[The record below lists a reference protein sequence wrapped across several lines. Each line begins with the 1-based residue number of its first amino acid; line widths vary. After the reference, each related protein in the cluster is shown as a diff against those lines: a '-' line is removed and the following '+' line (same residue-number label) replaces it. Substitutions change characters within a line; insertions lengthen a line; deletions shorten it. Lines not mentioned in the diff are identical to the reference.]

1 MDKIEITNHQVQ
13 PDKLIIDW
21 GDGHQSSFHYMWL
34 RDNAPENRHANG
46 QKLIDT
52 LSIPLD
58 LTAKKVVVNGSIQ
71 IEWAN
76 DGHVTEYDAAWLRAN
91 AYELSEIDARR
102 TKKEHWDSMT
112 FAELPSLYAYPQLAN
127 DDASL
132 CAMLTEVR
140 DRGFS
145 LLREVPVESESLFKV
160 IDLFGYVR
168 DTNYGPYFDVRVE
181 SNPTNLAFTSATLGG
196 HTDNPY
202 RHPVPTLQLLHVLNN
217 NVDGGDS
224 TLVDGFRV
232 AEAFRQ
238 QAPDQFEVLAS
249 TLVTFRF
256 RSEDT
261 DLSHESTIIQT
272 NPRGDVIGIRFNNRS
287 MQTFY
292 VEPELMPAFYAAYH
306 TFAHMLE
313 EDRFKLKFKMGAGDA
328 MLFDNQRVLH
338 GRIGYTSSGQR
349 HLQGCYADMD
359 GLLSKLAVLE
369 RAVGRLVD

>member
-1 MDKIEITNHQVQ
+1 MDKKTKIIGHQAD
-13 PDKLIIDW
+13 PDKLIIEW
-21 GDGHQSSFHYMWL
+21 GDGHQSVYHYMWL

-58 LTAKKVVVNGSIQ
+58 LAAKKVVVNGSIQ

-76 DGHVTEYDAAWLRAN
+76 DGHITDYDATWLRAN
-91 AYELSEIDARR
+91 AYEKSEFNARR
-102 TKKEHWDSMT
+102 NKKQLWDSTT
-112 FAELPSLYAYPQLAN
+112 FGDLPPSHSYPQLAT

-132 CAMLTEVR
+132 CAMLAEVR

-145 LLREVPVESESLFKV
+145 LLHEIPIESESLFEV
-160 IDLFGYVR
+160 VDLFGYVR

-238 QAPDQFEVLAS
+238 QAPDQFEILAS

-256 RSEDT
+256 SSEDT

-272 NPRGDVIGIRFNNRS
+272 DPRGDVIGIRFNNRS

-292 VEPELMPAFYAAYH
+292 VEPEKMPTFYAAYH

-313 EDRFKLKFKMGAGDA
+313 EDRFKITFKLDAGDA

-338 GRIGYTSSGQR
+338 GRIGYTSSGER
-349 HLQGCYADMD
+349 HLQGCYADID

-369 RAVGRLVD
+369 RMTGQ

>member
-1 MDKIEITNHQVQ
+1 MTQTSKTTIVNHQAT
-13 PDKLIIDW
+13 PETLEIEW
-21 GDGHQSSFHYMWL
+21 GDGHQSTFHYMWL

-46 QKLIDT
+46 QKLVDT

-58 LTAKKVVVNGSIQ
+58 LTARSVSVNGRVK

-76 DGHVTEYDAAWLRAN
+76 DGHVTEFSAEWLRAN
-91 AYELSEIDARR
+91 AYEKSEMAARR
-102 TKKEHWDSMT
+102 QMKRLWDSAD
-112 FAELPSLYAYPQLAN
+112 FATLPTSFNYPQLASDN
-127 DDASL
+127 AHLRD
-132 CAMLTEVR
+132 MLAHVR
-140 DRGFS
+140 DCGFA
-145 LLREVPVESESLFKV
+145 LLSDVPVASESLFKV

-168 DTNYGPYFDVRVE
+168 DTNYGPYFDVKVV

-202 RHPVPTLQLLHVLNN
+202 RHPVPTLQLLHVLSN

-224 TLVDGFRV
+224 TLVDGFKV
-232 AEAFRQ
+232 AEVFRQ
-238 QAPDQFEVLAS
+238 QAPDQFDVLAS

-256 RSEDT
+256 SSPDA

-272 NPRGDVIGIRFNNRS
+272 NPRGDVVGIRFNNRS

-292 VEPELMPAFYAAYH
+292 VESGQMAAFYAAYH

-313 EDRFKLKFKMGAGDA
+313 EERFKIKFKMGAGDA

-338 GRIGYTSSGQR
+338 GRIGYKSSGDR
-349 HLQGCYADMD
+349 HLQGCYADID
-359 GLLSKLAVLE
+359 SLLSKLVVLE
-369 RAVGRLVD
+369 R

>member
-1 MDKIEITNHQVQ
+1 MNKTIIKNHQAE
-13 PDKLIIDW
+13 PDKLIIEW
-21 GDGHQSSFHYMWL
+21 GDGHRSSYHYMWL

-58 LTAKKVVVNGSIQ
+58 LTAKSVNVNGTVQ

-76 DGHVTEYDAAWLRAN
+76 DGHVTEFSPEWLRAN
-91 AYELSEIDARR
+91 SYEPSEIELRR
-102 TKKEHWDSMT
+102 RKKLLWKTADFPT
-112 FAELPSLYAYPQLAN
+112 LPTPFSYPQLISN
-127 DDASL
+127 DAQLRD
-132 CAMLTEVR
+132 MLAHVR
-140 DRGFS
+140 DYGFA
-145 LLREVPVESESLFKV
+145 LLRDIPVESQSLFKV

-168 DTNYGPYFDVRVE
+168 DTNYGPYFDVKVVA
-181 SNPTNLAFTSATLGG
+181 NPSNLAFTSATLGG

-202 RHPVPTLQLLHVLNN
+202 RHPVPTLQLLHVLSN

-224 TLVDGFRV
+224 TLVDGFCV

-256 RSEDT
+256 SSEDA

-272 NPRGDVIGIRFNNRS
+272 NARGDIVGIRFNNRS

-292 VEPELMPAFYAAYH
+292 VAPEKMPAFYAAYH

-313 EDRFKLKFKMGAGDA
+313 EDRFKITFKMGTGDA

-338 GRIGYTSSGQR
+338 GRIGYKSSGDR
-349 HLQGCYADMD
+349 HLQGCYADID
-359 GLLSKLAVLE
+359 SLLSKLAVLE
-369 RAVGRLVD
+369 RN